1 MYRNI
6 LNDDENGDD
15 VLEEDDSDE
24 DVVYGQDDSDSDEA
38 EEVYYINRFG
48 SVLIWD
54 FLRSLILSSPVKN
67 SCNLI
72 IIGRG
77 RGKR

>member
-38 EEVYYINRFG
+38 EEVYDIDMFWWLEMLMCFDR
-48 SVLIWD
+48 
-54 FLRSLILSSPVKN
+54 
-67 SCNLI
+67 
-72 IIGRG
+72 
-77 RGKR
+77 